1 MANDTL
7 VPVSIAELQKTTDAY
22 SVEMNLSLHQGIDE
36 LFKSI
41 VLNLITGQ
49 SITDQMKA
57 LFRAHDNKFQSMHYM
72 QLYNCNEEL
81 RSSSN
86 LPVRLAEKNN
96 VDLNSVLRVCFFF
109 TSQLY
114 KGTKVYVNRS
124 SFSDLYYFKIAK
136 VKSFCKK

>member
-7 VPVSIAELQKTTDAY
+7 VPVSIAELQETTDAY

-41 VLNLITGQ
+41 VLNLIAGQ

-57 LFRAHDNKFQSMHYM
+57 LFRAHDNKRQSMHYM

-81 RSSSN
+81 RSYNN
-86 LPVRLAEKNN
+86 LPVRLAEKIT
-96 VDLNSVLRVCFFF
+96 L
-109 TSQLY
+109 
-114 KGTKVYVNRS
+114 
-124 SFSDLYYFKIAK
+124 I
-136 VKSFCKK
+136 

>member
-7 VPVSIAELQKTTDAY
+7 VPVSIAGFQKTTDTY

-41 VLNLITGQ
+41 VLNLIAGQ

-57 LFRAHDNKFQSMHYM
+57 LFRAHDNKRQSMHYM

-81 RSSSN
+81 RSYNN
-86 LPVRLAEKNN
+86 LPVRLAEKIT
-96 VDLNSVLRVCFFF
+96 L
-109 TSQLY
+109 
-114 KGTKVYVNRS
+114 
-124 SFSDLYYFKIAK
+124 I
-136 VKSFCKK
+136 